1 MSQEN
6 VGSFI
11 EAIEAFN
18 RLGRSPVD
26 LAAADR
32 LVAFYDPEVRFEPQQ
47 SALQGGYVGRE
58 GVLQWLADLAEHYR
72 GGRVQLAETWD
83 LGERVLA
90 LGTLH
95 FTAMRS
101 GIETE
106 APIALVASF
115 RNGLITQFKDYGD
128 KDEALEAVGLR
139 E

>member
-6 VGSFI
+6 VDSFT
-11 EAIEAFN
+11 EATEAFN

-26 LAAADR
+26 LAAAAR
-32 LVAFYDPEVRFEPQQ
+32 FVAFYDAEVGFEPQQ

-58 GVLQWLADLAEHYR
+58 GVLQWLGDLSEVYEAGHLR
-72 GGRVQLAETWD
+72 ITDIRD
-83 LGERVLA
+83 LGDQILA
-90 LGTLH
+90 IGRLQFMARG
-95 FTAMRS
+95 S

-106 APIALVASF
+106 VPVAIVASF
-115 RNGLITQFKDYGD
+115 REGLITQFKDYGD